1 MRDKYKNSEPLDL
14 TDLVKSSV
22 HDIEAFEKTS
32 VYHDMQ
38 TIIQDWSIGLKSDY
52 DSAETLDEFRFLQG
66 VSMALDYVAR
76 LTEAMKTIASIKEE
90 EDKNKREKES

>member
-1 MRDKYKNSEPLDL
+1 MRDKYKNTDPLDL

-22 HDIEAFEKTS
+22 HDIEVFEKTS
-32 VYHDMQ
+32 VYQDMQ
-38 TIIQDWSIGLKSDY
+38 VIIQDWSAGLKSDY